1 MSSLRCKP
9 TKERNLALGGGDDG
23 GRTRSALWQ
32 KQMFVVVV
40 VSSSVLV
47 LRTLRCNYH
56 VPVVMEEN
64 LNSGQTASLGSSPL
78 ETLDS
83 QLGLEAQGKELQ

>member
-9 TKERNLALGGGDDG
+9 TKERNLALGEGDDG

-32 KQMFVVVV
+32 KQMFVVV